1 MVKYGKGFYM
11 TRKMTVTLEE
21 SLLSKLDTVSQTQ
34 GKKKSQIIREA
45 LTSYLNIS
53 SKEEKIKQ
61 WEDENKE
68 AIEEYNKTVEKNGLI
83 LQHSRMF

>member
-1 MVKYGKGFYM
+1 M
-11 TRKMTVTLEE
+11 TRKMTITLEE
-21 SLLSKLDTVSQTQ
+21 SILSELDNAALNQ

-53 SKEEKIKQ
+53 SKEEKVKQ
-61 WEDENKE
+61 WEEENKE
-68 AIEEYNKTVEKNGLI
+68 AIEEYNKSVEKNGLI